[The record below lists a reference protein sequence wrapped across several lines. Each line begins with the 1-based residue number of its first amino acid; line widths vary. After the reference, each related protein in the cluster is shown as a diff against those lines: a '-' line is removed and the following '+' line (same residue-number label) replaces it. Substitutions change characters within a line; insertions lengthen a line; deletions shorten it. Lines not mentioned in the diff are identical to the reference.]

1 MNISRLKCG
10 LKPQRNSVIFFI
22 IVDFNIGCNSRWST
36 QNDKFRLCK
45 TFPQHKKVQ
54 PFDCTLHMLLF
65 FSGYFVNMFFPLKC
79 HLKGLI
85 L

>member
-45 TFPQHKKVQ
+45 NFPTAQKRCSLSTA
-54 PFDCTLHMLLF
+54 PYICCY
-65 FSGYFVNMFFPLKC
+65 SFPD
-79 HLKGLI
+79 I